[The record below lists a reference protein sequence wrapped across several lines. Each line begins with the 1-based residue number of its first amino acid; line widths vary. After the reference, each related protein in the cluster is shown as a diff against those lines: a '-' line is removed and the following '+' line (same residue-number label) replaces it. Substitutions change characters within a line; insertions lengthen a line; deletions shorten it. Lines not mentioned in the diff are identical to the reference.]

1 MRGLVLPFLLAAA
14 WAQAYLPFE
23 AGHTWVYSDGM
34 VQKVLERKGEWAVL
48 EYRKATPSALAEEG
62 RTVPIRRDQLLLR
75 NGVWILSVELP
86 DGRFPY
92 EPPLFLYP
100 ARLEVG
106 ATWSGRSTFQ
116 GQKVAL
122 SGRVEGVEGVEVPF
136 GRFNAYRLRLVYTT
150 ERGGASLLELFL
162 VPGLGVVRY
171 LTGGKAVDL
180 VRKAP

>member
-1 MRGLVLPFLLAAA
+1 MRGFVLPFLLAAA
-14 WAQAYLPFE
+14 WAQAYLPLE
-23 AGHTWVYSDGM
+23 AGRTWVYSDGM
-34 VQKVLERKGEWAVL
+34 VQRVLERKGEGAVL
-48 EYRKATPSALAEEG
+48 EYRKATPSAAVLF
-62 RTVPIRRDQLLLR
+62 RRDRLLLR
-75 NGVWILSVELP
+75 EGVWLLSVELP
-86 DGRFPY
+86 EGRFPY
-92 EPPLFLYP
+92 ELPLLLYP

-106 ATWSGRSTFQ
+106 ASWSGRSAFQ
-116 GQKVAL
+116 GQTVAL

-150 ERGGASLLELFL
+150 ERGGASLMELFL